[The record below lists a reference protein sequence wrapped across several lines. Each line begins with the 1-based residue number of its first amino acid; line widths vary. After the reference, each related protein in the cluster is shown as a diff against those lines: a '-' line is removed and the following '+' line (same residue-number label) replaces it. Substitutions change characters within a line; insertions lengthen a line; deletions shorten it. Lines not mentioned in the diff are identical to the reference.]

1 MSVIRLQYKGF
12 AYLVLKSLLSTDTN
26 MKLSLLLWLL
36 PPITFALPAPV
47 IPPRAGSPIPGRY
60 VVKIQRHNYAAILR
74 AARNM
79 LKREPIY
86 VYDFGDFG
94 GFTADMT
101 DDIVERIRR
110 LPGVWSL
117 HTL

>member
-1 MSVIRLQYKGF
+1 MTVLRF
-12 AYLVLKSLLSTDTN
+12 ASSALKPLLIIDTN

-36 PPITFALPAPV
+36 PAMTLALPAPV

-60 VVKIQRHNYAAILR
+60 VVKIQRHNYAAILK

-79 LKREPIY
+79 LKQDPIH
-86 VYDFGDFG
+86 VYDFGNFG

-101 DDIVERIRR
+101 DDMVERIRR
-110 LPGVWSL
+110 LPGVGS
-117 HTL
+117 